1 MNADLEHA
9 LAEALRAKADAVPTT
24 PMPRLGG
31 SVRRSRLVPV
41 AASLFVA
48 VAVGAAAFLFVPR
61 DGTTPPATVTSAP
74 TTAPDVLSEGEVY
87 YSLRLSAIAGGK
99 VIRETQL
106 WQERERSGEW
116 RQKVVDGT
124 SIEDGRVV
132 PGRGRVDA
140 PDGGACYPAFR
151 VSEQPCTS
159 PGTWMNPTVDFLAT
173 APRDPATIAAQLH
186 AEAVDVS
193 ADLAPVLE
201 LRAVG
206 LLLAGNGVP
215 ADLPSV
221 LREVVAGLPG
231 VEVVEGMAD
240 LTGRKGTGYRLPH
253 PGGEVVV
260 IFDDD
265 GRYLGSPT
273 EAVRHGVAPG
283 LGEPPSRMLD

>member
-1 MNADLEHA
+1 MNAELEDA
-9 LAEALRAKADAVPTT
+9 LTEALRAKADAVPRT
-24 PMPRLGG
+24 PMPRLGAP
-31 SVRRSRLVPV
+31 VRRLRLVPV
-41 AASLFVA
+41 AAAVLAV

-61 DGTTPPATVTSAP
+61 DEPTPPATVT
-74 TTAPDVLSEGEVY
+74 TTVSSEGGVY
-87 YSLRLSAIAGGK
+87 YSLRLSAIAGGR
-99 VIRETQL
+99 VVRETQL
-106 WQERERSGEW
+106 WQERERTGEW
-116 RQKVVDGT
+116 RQKVVDGAA
-124 SIEDGRVV
+124 IEDGRVV
-132 PGRGRVDA
+132 PGPGLVGA
-140 PDGGACYPAFR
+140 PDGGACYPAFTATDE
-151 VSEQPCTS
+151 SCTAR
-159 PGTWMNPTVDFLAT
+159 GTWMNPTVDFLAT

-186 AEAVDVS
+186 AEAADVS

-215 ADLPSV
+215 EDLPSV

-231 VEVVEGMAD
+231 VEVVPGMAD

-265 GRYLGSPT
+265 DRYLGSPK
-273 EAVRHGVAPG
+273 EAVRHGIAPG